1 MSDGSKY
8 YIYIYVAVK
17 VHKLVGGRGVIYV
30 FLTIEEVV
38 VFFGLCIKGGQIFF
52 FIYKFWK
59 PLAPLLYIM
68 NLPLFQ
74 ISHLKVRKNAI
85 FLFTNFTNLEL
96 NNFFFAIHECVRSG
110 AHFESP
116 KGAPVGPCAN
126 GAVSI
131 GEKVWLKYVIAL
143 VAMHA

>member
-52 FIYKFWK
+52 F
-59 PLAPLLYIM
+59 YI
-68 NLPLFQ
+68 
-74 ISHLKVRKNAI
+74 
-85 FLFTNFTNLEL
+85 
-96 NNFFFAIHECVRSG
+96 
-110 AHFESP
+110 
-116 KGAPVGPCAN
+116 
-126 GAVSI
+126 
-131 GEKVWLKYVIAL
+131 
-143 VAMHA
+143 